1 MGKRKADLQ
10 DFKDSDDKS
19 DSSSTKDKTTKQKA
33 TNLILKFFKSSNA
46 IMRSQ
51 SDPIIKTTKDTKTY
65 RKPSKTEELQTIIK
79 PIISNESIDEGE
91 ITIIN
96 ADDSCFDIVTLP
108 DTPQKPKELSPKE
121 FQNEGISTQ
130 ILPL

>member
-1 MGKRKADLQ
+1 MYLCPFQ
-10 DFKDSDDKS
+10 DSDDKS

-46 IMRSQ
+46 IMHSQ

-79 PIISNESIDEGE
+79 PIISNESIDEGKNIFRVKFRYSE
-91 ITIIN
+91 KATKTCPM
-96 ADDSCFDIVTLP
+96 DLTL
-108 DTPQKPKELSPKE
+108 L
-121 FQNEGISTQ
+121 
-130 ILPL
+130 